1 MSCRIEIPQRRSTI
15 RRCIATFPNPVFNG
29 SSVPPFSLGG
39 KKGKNKKNKK
49 YIYIYMYTRK
59 KGQKKVDRSR
69 IRQTHFRMT
78 DPNFLLSFFPFPPPP
93 SVPPFF
99 LSSCLFLIFSF
110 LLAGATPAS
119 HCSSEFAGIR
129 RRIVARERR
138 RGGGLMVFSRN
149 RVIERL
155 LLPTR

>member
-49 YIYIYMYTRK
+49 NIYIYVYTK
-59 KGQKKVDRSR
+59 KGTKKSGSIPNSSNAFPYHRS
-69 IRQTHFRMT
+69 QF
-78 DPNFLLSFFPFPPPP
+78 PSLFFSLSTPPP